1 MTRIRF
7 QQSLEDLKENLLVMA
22 GLAEQAIQRAIE
34 AYRVRDLSIC
44 DLVSRSEIAINR
56 MERDIDQAALDLL
69 AMEQPMAIDL
79 RFILSVIKI
88 NADLE
93 RVGDAA
99 KSISDRVRHMER
111 MAQADLPVD
120 IPRMANMAADMV
132 RKSLQSFIEGDAE
145 LARGVLS
152 MDDAVDQMNR
162 SAYKT
167 LTKVMEESGHLA
179 PQALNALMIC
189 RSLERVAD
197 HATNIAEDVIF
208 WIQGADVRHPK
219 SVAKTAAAATAN
231 SAAPSGSAP
240 ANTAPA
246 QS

>member
-7 QQSLEDLKENLLVMA
+7 QQSLDELKENLLVMA

-34 AYRVRDLSIC
+34 AYRVRDMSIC
-44 DLVSRSEIAINR
+44 DLVSRSENAINR

-99 KSISDRVRHMER
+99 KSISDRVRSMEQ
-111 MAQADLPVD
+111 MGAVDLPVD
-120 IPRMANMAADMV
+120 IPRMATLSAEMV
-132 RKSLQSFIEGDAE
+132 RKSLQSFIEADAE
-145 LARGVLS
+145 VARSVLT
-152 MDDAVDQMNR
+152 MDDAVDAMNR
-162 SAYKT
+162 AAYKS
-167 LTKVMEESGHLA
+167 LTRVMEEQSHVA

-189 RSLERVAD
+189 RALERVAD

-208 WIQGADVRHPK
+208 WVQGADVRHSK
-219 SVAKTAAAATAN
+219 SINAQKDGKTAPQN
-231 SAAPSGSAP
+231 QR
-240 ANTAPA
+240 
-246 QS
+246 QSPN